1 MPEPIDIL
9 ENRLLEEDPELLRIL
24 LQDRT
29 TGQPILWATDSYSEL
44 GEGYHWHDPIRP
56 DAITGEYGTLIMP
69 RVAKSTEEQRRRSK
83 QMAEVF
89 TPSWLVN
96 QMCNALD
103 EEWFG
108 RPNVF
113 NTPLPDHTW
122 QPPEGL
128 IRMPEGQTWVDYVL
142 SPRLEI
148 TCGEA
153 PFLVSRYDTVTGDVI
168 PLSHRIGLLDRKL
181 RIVGEQCPEEEWT
194 RWALL
199 ALGSIYGYEWQG
211 DNLLIAREA
220 LLATFSDYYEAYH
233 HHAPSRELRL
243 EAAEII
249 SWNLWQMDGLKG
261 VVPDSCHEVKE
272 QNFQSL
278 FGDEPTDQSTT
289 PCPGCEKGELLLH
302 NGQRC
307 QLRRWIPSE
316 EALPTPLDFLY
327 TEILTKQYKIHNRKR
342 IPMKF
347 DFVIANPPYQED
359 VAQVET
365 ANGQH
370 RQKSIFQYFQ
380 QSADQISKQGSCLIY
395 PGGRWLQRSGK
406 GMAKFG
412 LDQINDPHLS
422 TVEYYPEADDLFGNS
437 VSLSDGITIVTK
449 DYNKTQTRFNY
460 RFINESKGIHTE
472 VTMESPGREIIVL
485 NPAYKSIMDK
495 IDVFMKSKKLKPL
508 HHRVLP
514 QKLFRVESDFVE
526 KNPEKVELYENQTL
540 KSDEIKL
547 LTNDKAGKAGRAK
560 WYVVKKDVI
569 DDQVRKYI
577 SQWKVI
583 VSSANAG
590 GQKRDNQIDIA
601 DNKSAFGRSRIA
613 LGSFKTKKE
622 ATNFLAYCKSYVIRF
637 AFLMTDEALTSLAKR
652 VPDLGD
658 YSSSCP
664 LIDFDKSIDAQ
675 LMSEMGFTE
684 EEKEVIISTIDSID
698 KSRGKL

>member
-327 TEILTKQYKIHNRKR
+327 TELITRKYKIHQNKR
-342 IPMKF
+342 ILMKF
-347 DFVIANPPYQED
+347 DYIIGNPPYQEETDSDSSRKPPIYNYFMNGAHAVSAKSVLITPARFLFNTGYTPRAWNRKMLED
-359 VAQVET
+359 V
-365 ANGQH
+365 H
-370 RQKSIFQYFQ
+370 FKI
-380 QSADQISKQGSCLIY
+380 L
-395 PGGRWLQRSGK
+395 
-406 GMAKFG
+406 
-412 LDQINDPHLS
+412 
-422 TVEYYPEADDLFGNS
+422 EYYPNGNKVFANTDIKGGVVISYYNKDERYSPIDIFTRYDKLNHILHKVKEAEGD
-437 VSLSDGITIVTK
+437 SLSNIIFPPLSYDVTDLMKSEHPTLVDRLRTSAFEKLSPIFHKTKPTDKHEYIQLHGLLNGNRTTRFVRK
-449 DYNKTQTRFNY
+449 DYISDKLDTLYHWKVLLPESNGSGKLGEVLSSPFIAGPGSGYTQTF
-460 RFINESKGIHTE
+460 
-472 VTMESPGREIIVL
+472 L
-485 NPAYKSIMDK
+485 SI
-495 IDVFMKSKKLKPL
+495 
-508 HHRVLP
+508 
-514 QKLFRVESDFVE
+514 
-526 KNPEKVELYENQTL
+526 
-540 KSDEIKL
+540 
-547 LTNDKAGKAGRAK
+547 G
-560 WYVVKKDVI
+560 
-569 DDQVRKYI
+569 
-577 SQWKVI
+577 
-583 VSSANAG
+583 
-590 GQKRDNQIDIA
+590 
-601 DNKSAFGRSRIA
+601 AF
-613 LGSFKTKKE
+613 E
-622 ATNFLAYCKSYVIRF
+622 
-637 AFLMTDEALTSLAKR
+637 
-652 VPDLGD
+652 
-658 YSSSCP
+658 
-664 LIDFDKSIDAQ
+664 
-675 LMSEMGFTE
+675 TE
-684 EEKEVIISTIDSID
+684 EEAIATLKYIKTKFVRALLGALKITQHNPAKTWKYVPLQDFTAGSDIDWAQDVHEIDLQLYRKYGLTADEQEFIESQVKEM
-698 KSRGKL
+698 R